1 MTKKHG
7 SDESACL
14 YYIDAI
20 QNSINDG
27 DLKGA
32 KDNLLF
38 LNNIVKL
45 LIAQRDNYY
54 KTLRR
59 ISGGGFN
66 YDDEYYEDIIDLAKE
81 SLQRKF

>member
-14 YYIDAI
+14 YFIDAM
-20 QNSINDG
+20 QKSIDKG
-27 DLKGA
+27 DLKET
-32 KDNLLF
+32 KDLLLD
-38 LNNIVKL
+38 LNNLVKL
-45 LIAQRDNYY
+45 IIAQRDNYY

-66 YDDEYYEDIIDLAKE
+66 YDDVYYEDIIDLAKE